1 MLPLGKSAAGNFLL
15 NPLEPKNAD
24 KLKVKIAD
32 LGNACWV
39 VSSQPPH
46 TNSLN
51 LLIHS
56 QYAKMGKNLSV
67 DSESCL

>member
-1 MLPLGKSAAGNFLL
+1 MLPVGKSTAGNFLL

-39 VSSQPPH
+39 VSLQSFH
-46 TNSLN
+46 IDCLN

-56 QYAKMGKNLSV
+56 QYAKMEKNL
-67 DSESCL
+67 

>member
-1 MLPLGKSAAGNFLL
+1 MMPLGKSTAGNFLL

-39 VSSQPPH
+39 VSF
-46 TNSLN
+46 
-51 LLIHS
+51 
-56 QYAKMGKNLSV
+56 KNFSHQLFKSA
-67 DSESCL
+67 DSFAVCQG

>member
-1 MLPLGKSAAGNFLL
+1 MLCMLPLGKSTPGNFLL

-39 VSSQPPH
+39 VSLKLFRVNRPK
-46 TNSLN
+46 
-51 LLIHS
+51 LLICS
-56 QYAKMGKNLSV
+56 QLGRM
-67 DSESCL
+67 